1 MKKKFPV
8 YAMCIVAA
16 FSISACSDSFSN
28 EEPIKE
34 APERDPI
41 ALDPNPPMT
50 ASDIDAI
57 VSGSRGDAAA
67 SETRSTGG
75 EGKQER

>member
-1 MKKKFPV
+1 MKKKFSL
-8 YAMCIVAA
+8 YALLMAAGFSVA
-16 FSISACSDSFSN
+16 ACSDKFGN
-28 EEPIKE
+28 TEKAKE

-57 VSGSRGDAAA
+57 VNGSRGKAAA
-67 SETRSTGG
+67 SKTDPNGS
-75 EGKQER
+75 EGK